1 MLADEPAARAARRAH
16 GRIGLTSCAAHDRMY
31 TYDMPSH
38 RAAPQLPIG
47 PFHVLGRTLAV
58 LPLLA
63 ASLTHLTVA
72 GESLPASADGPLLFL
87 PDLDTAPH
95 LEPEMLK
102 PEMLLAWRD
111 DPRPAAD
118 TPMGVEVPPGR
129 RGSRRAQRRSSRRRL
144 PLDEVRIEVP
154 PPGPSSQIPSAA
166 TAAGLNT
173 FETTPLPAGI
183 AIFGEGGPPPLTGN
197 AVVPPIQADA
207 TLASPFEVARADAT
221 AITTHRDQPYG
232 PHQAG
237 LARHARQRFDIH
249 LPAGCNAGGMPL
261 VVWIHGDTWRDGS
274 KADCPIVWL
283 ASEGYAVASIG
294 YRLSDTAVFPA
305 QLDDCRA
312 AIAEIEQ
319 NAEVWG
325 IDRSRVAVVGSGA
338 GGHLAALVGLSTA
351 ATAASGSVATDP
363 LTDPPADDHSPRRP
377 AACTV
382 AAVCAVA
389 APASLTTL
397 GPDQDRAGSSAS
409 RLVGGPLPEFRE
421 AAQRASPVSHIS
433 ADDPPVLIVHGTADE
448 AVPVR
453 QAVDFAA
460 ALKAAGVDTTLLL
473 LPDTGHRPGLDLG
486 SPGGQALL
494 SFLDRV
500 LGAGIRPQHAPRP

>member
-1 MLADEPAARAARRAH
+1 MEALSTLET
-16 GRIGLTSCAAHDRMY
+16 LFTLY
-31 TYDMPSH
+31 TYGMPSH

-72 GESLPASADGPLLFL
+72 GESLPTSPDGPRLLL
-87 PDLDTAPH
+87 PDPDAASH
-95 LEPEMLK
+95 LEPEMLE

-118 TPMGVEVPPGR
+118 APMGVEVPPGR

-154 PPGPSSQIPSAA
+154 PPGPSPQMPSAA
-166 TAAGLNT
+166 TELNA
-173 FETTPLPAGI
+173 FETTHLPAGI
-183 AIFGEGGPPPLTGN
+183 ATFREIGPPPLSGN

-207 TLASPFEVARADAT
+207 TLASPFEVARGDAT
-221 AITTHRDQPYG
+221 GITTHRDQPYG
-232 PHQAG
+232 QHQAG
-237 LARHARQRFDIH
+237 LARHGRQRFDIH
-249 LPAGCNAGGMPL
+249 LPAGCNSGGMPL

-319 NAEVWG
+319 NADVWG

-351 ATAASGSVATDP
+351 APAASGSVATDP
-363 LTDPPADDHSPRRP
+363 LTDPPTDPPRDGHSPRT
-377 AACTV
+377 AAAFTV
-382 AAVCAVA
+382 AAACAVA
-389 APASLTTL
+389 APVSLTTL
-397 GPDQDRAGSSAS
+397 GPDQDRPGSAAS

-448 AVPVR
+448 TVPVR

-460 ALKAAGVDTTLLL
+460 SLKAAGVDTTLLL